1 MQSGSA
7 LNHIHKLYTFQSVLS
22 SFQSFNVGAYPQTRS
37 QEFLVPL
44 ILRTGDV
51 DVEWKVGGVGRRLWR
66 GEVEG
71 IHGWGWWKTMKG
83 EVEGEVLICRFS
95 TQPVS
100 TTGWGRWWRWGRH
113 KLWQCQQRWKLEFG
127 NHKWLQ
133 SNRMFQRPHHEI
145 GLDTFG
151 LALLNQLSRM
161 HISYKKNSYST

>member
-83 EVEGEVLICRFS
+83 EVEGRSADLQILHS
-95 TQPVS
+95 TSQHNWMGQMVTMRATQIVTMSATVEAWIWQPQVTSEQQDVS
-100 TTGWGRWWRWGRH
+100 APASWDRSGY
-113 KLWQCQQRWKLEFG
+113 LW
-127 NHKWLQ
+127 
-133 SNRMFQRPHHEI
+133 I
-145 GLDTFG
+145 GSFEPTE
-151 LALLNQLSRM
+151 
-161 HISYKKNSYST
+161 